1 MNFHNVVF
9 EASYGLF
16 SQIPEDDLPEI
27 AFSGRSNVGKSSL
40 INKIFNRKNLAR
52 VSAVPGK
59 TATINFFRLEGMR
72 FADLPGYGYAKVA
85 KTEKERWSGLIGGY
99 LHSGRDIALVFQLI
113 DMRHPPTRDDL
124 QMIDFLV
131 EGEMPFAVVLTKR
144 DKLSLRQQA
153 ERLEAFR
160 KEIPYGD
167 QIVMLPVSS
176 ETGEGI
182 EAVREVIEEIADDC
196 AAHPAA
202 GSPEPL
208 EGEEQA
214 GQGFLAPRPRKKQ
227 Q

>member
-144 DKLSLRQQA
+144 DKLSPRQQA

-182 EAVREVIEEIADDC
+182 EAVREVIGEIADDC
-196 AAHPAA
+196 AAHPAS

>member
-1 MNFHNVVF
+1 
-9 EASYGLF
+9 
-16 SQIPEDDLPEI
+16 
-27 AFSGRSNVGKSSL
+27 
-40 INKIFNRKNLAR
+40 
-52 VSAVPGK
+52 
-59 TATINFFRLEGMR
+59 
-72 FADLPGYGYAKVA
+72 
-85 KTEKERWSGLIGGY
+85 
-99 LHSGRDIALVFQLI
+99 
-113 DMRHPPTRDDL
+113 
-124 QMIDFLV
+124 MIDFLV

-144 DKLSLRQQA
+144 DKLSPRQQA

-182 EAVREVIEEIADDC
+182 EAVREVIGEIAADC

-208 EGEEQA
+208 EGEGQA